1 MKHSVHLSSPTQW
14 SPLAKTG
21 AVVLLALLFILATG
35 WIDGGPGIA
44 VHEFWAAPAWAHWWD
59 APWRMFANAVP
70 GLLLALLL
78 LFAIRK
84 AILAFLLAFGAE
96 ALLYGV
102 NALKVANLG
111 SPLMPADF
119 QMVGQMGDGGGEL
132 LSGYLPHSVGPYLL
146 IAAAIALLVAL
157 IRYEPPLLQK
167 RARRTRLVG
176 GAATVALLGTLLAGA
191 SAWSVIYSRTALG
204 MQPWSAKATA
214 RHTGLV
220 SSLMLFRLQ
229 YSAGRDKPNVADAL
243 QMMASYDPAIQR
255 AKHTDNAAADNDG
268 KPDIVVILSES
279 FFDPTILNGYPKGT
293 DFMPNL
299 RRLAKHGVSGEMHS
313 PTFGGGTIRTEFEV
327 LTGLPL
333 RYFPDIQFPYLQI
346 HAKSIP
352 GIVHLLKDNG
362 YQTLAVHGGE
372 AGFWNRVTAFKA
384 LGFDKFIA
392 QDQFPAN
399 DAVQDGKYM
408 SDKSFT
414 DELLRQLPD
423 DGPPRFVLG
432 ISIEAHGPYD
442 QDYGIDTKVRDA
454 IPVPP
459 SITGSARTQLQNYIY
474 HIRHAD
480 QQLGRLADTLAKRKR
495 PTLIVFFGDHLPAI
509 VPAFQQAGFR
519 NGQGFLVQTVPY
531 LLIDTSRLK
540 TAKPVQKNVAAWE
553 LPGMLLARTSIHDN
567 YFALTQLVAPQ
578 LAALTRAPDA
588 PPPEEDATQKT
599 LDKGMTN
606 IARLRL
612 KGKLDDGLWAKAA
625 AMAPQDAPTPPST
638 DGQQAAAGAESGTG
652 AGTVQ
657 PQAATTPHASS
668 YP

>member
-1 MKHSVHLSSPTQW
+1 MTHSVHIKPLAQW
-14 SPLAKTG
+14 SPWSKAGLL
-21 AVVLLALLFILATG
+21 VVLSALFVLATSLL
-35 WIDGGPGIA
+35 DGGAGVAPRA
-44 VHEFWAAPAWAHWWD
+44 LWSSPAWAHWWA
-59 APWRMFANAVP
+59 APWRMIANALP
-70 GLLLALLL
+70 GLLLALFLL
-78 LFAIRK
+78 VLMRK
-84 AILAFLLAFGAE
+84 ALLAFVLALGAE
-96 ALLYGV
+96 ALVFGV

-132 LSGYLPHSVGPYLL
+132 LSGYLPHSAWPYLL
-146 IAAAIALLVAL
+146 ILGGIVLLAAL
-157 IRYEPPLLQK
+157 IRYEPRLLQ
-167 RARRTRLVG
+167 RRSRHRLAG
-176 GAATVALLGTLLAGA
+176 GMIAFALLGTLALGL
-191 SAWSVIYSRTALG
+191 SSWSVVYSRGALG

-214 RHTGLV
+214 KHTGLI

-229 YSAGRDKPNVADAL
+229 YSAEKDKPNVGDAL

-255 AKHTDNAAADNDG
+255 AKSADNAAADNDG
-268 KPDIVVILSES
+268 KPDIIVILSES
-279 FFDPTILNGYPKGT
+279 FFDPTILNGYPQGT

-299 RRLAKHGVSGEMHS
+299 RRLARHGVSGEMHS

-346 HAKSIP
+346 HSKTIP
-352 GIVHLLKDNG
+352 GIVRLLKQHG
-362 YQTLAVHGGE
+362 YETLAVHGNDP
-372 AGFWNRVTAFKA
+372 GFWNRSTAFKA
-384 LGFDKFIA
+384 LGFDRFVS
-392 QDQFPAN
+392 QNDFPPN
-399 DAVQDGKYM
+399 DAVHDGKYM

-414 DELLRQLPD
+414 DELLRQLPA

-432 ISIEAHGPYD
+432 ISIEAHGPYN
-442 QDYGIDTKVRDA
+442 QDFGIDTKVRDA

-459 SITGSARTQLQNYIY
+459 TVTGQAKVELQNYIY

-480 QQLGRLADTLAKRKR
+480 QQLGRLADTLAQRKR

-540 TAKPVQKNVAAWE
+540 TGKPVEKNVAAWE
-553 LPGMLLARTSIHDN
+553 LPGMLLARTAIHDN
-567 YFALTQLVAPQ
+567 YFALTQLVAPK

-588 PPPEEDATQKT
+588 PKPDEDADQKQ

-612 KGKLDDGLWAKAA
+612 KGKLDDALWAKAA
-625 AMAPQDAPTPPST
+625 TMASPST
-638 DGQQAAAGAESGTG
+638 PSEHARTAADTMPNS
-652 AGTVQ
+652 Q
-657 PQAATTPHASS
+657 PQAATPSVSS
-668 YP
+668 P